1 MSARTATI
9 KDLTA
14 SFYAAVENPENSP
27 KGFVLWNRVDAD
39 VCLDAAEAGLTIPDE
54 WYESH
59 FDIMAEAVEYGL
71 KAKLQAKLAAMAKE
85 VS

>member
-9 KDLTA
+9 EDLTA
-14 SFYAAVENPENSP
+14 SFYAAVENPKNSP
-27 KGFVLWNRVDAD
+27 KGFVIWHRVDCD

-54 WYESH
+54 WYDSH
-59 FDIMAEAVEYGL
+59 FDIMAKAVEM
-71 KAKLQAKLAAMAKE
+71 ARWPSWQAKLDAMTKE